1 MPYGRQ
7 ASGFVEGVDK
17 VFLFMFVLSVAV
29 LILVTSLIVYFVF
42 RYSRKR
48 NPEPVDIEGN
58 LALEITW
65 TLIPLVLFLAMFYF
79 GWTEFWKMRNPPR
92 DAMVVEVTARQWAW
106 SFEYP
111 NGRRSD
117 ELYVALDRPVK
128 LELRSQDVL
137 HGFAVSEF
145 RVKADVV
152 PGKVNFLW
160 FTPKLL
166 GTYDIQCTVLC
177 GTHHSYMLSKV
188 HVLAE
193 DEFKA
198 WYFRDDERPE
208 AVAAAASGSPVT
220 SVDEGCEVLLEA
232 KDCLMC
238 HTLDGSEGLG
248 PSFQGL
254 MGSRIQV
261 LVGDELRELTI
272 DEAYLR
278 DAILRPEAQV
288 RVGYSPEMP
297 ETDLEEGELAQLVEC
312 MRSVP

>member
-1 MPYGRQ
+1 VPYSPQ
-7 ASGFVEGVDK
+7 ASGFAEGVDK
-17 VFLFMFVLSVAV
+17 VFLFIFVLSVVV

-58 LALEITW
+58 LALETAW

-111 NGRRSD
+111 DGRRSD

-152 PGKVNFLW
+152 PGKVNYLW

-188 HVLAE
+188 HVLPE
-193 DEFKA
+193 DDFKA
-198 WYFRDDERPE
+198 WYFREDEGS
-208 AVAAAASGSPVT
+208 AAGTVASDAPAP
-220 SVDEGCEVLLEA
+220 SVDATCETLLEA

-248 PSFQGL
+248 PSLSGL
-254 MGSRIQV
+254 MGSRLQV
-261 LVGDELRELTI
+261 VVGDERRELTV

-278 DAILRPEAQV
+278 DAILRPEVHV

-297 ETDLEEGELAQLVEC
+297 ETELEEGELEQLVEC
-312 MRSVP
+312 MKSLQ

>member
-1 MPYGRQ
+1 VPYSSQ
-7 ASGFVEGVDK
+7 ASGFAEGVDR
-17 VFLFMFVLSVAV
+17 VFLFTFVLSVVV
-29 LILVTSLIVYFVF
+29 LILITSLIVYFVF

-58 LALEITW
+58 LALETAW
-65 TLIPLVLFLAMFYF
+65 TLIPLVLFLLMFYF
-79 GWTEFWKMRNPPR
+79 GWTEFRKMRNPPR

-111 NGRRSD
+111 DGRRSD

-152 PGKVNFLW
+152 PGKVNYLW

-166 GTYDIQCTVLC
+166 GTYDIQCTVMC
-177 GTHHSYMLSKV
+177 GAHHSYMLSKV
-188 HVLAE
+188 HVMLE
-193 DEFKA
+193 DDFKA
-198 WYFRDDERPE
+198 WYFREDETCGAE
-208 AVAAAASGSPVT
+208 TAASDSPVPA
-220 SVDEGCEVLLEA
+220 VDATCEALLEA

-248 PSFQGL
+248 PSLGGL
-254 MGSRIQV
+254 MGSRLQV
-261 LVGDELRELTI
+261 LAGDEERELTV

-278 DAILRPEAQV
+278 DAILRPEAHV
-288 RVGYSPEMP
+288 RVGYSSEMP
-297 ETDLEEGELAQLVEC
+297 ETELEEGELDRLVEC
-312 MRSVP
+312 MKSLP